1 MAAHQRRILSEES
14 VLSLNVS
21 YKTSQPSYI
30 QTEAGTLREQTFWDA
45 LKQLSKCLT
54 PEAESGS
61 ILRQVSSGHKRSA
74 HALSRDTDPSA

>member
-1 MAAHQRRILSEES
+1 MAAHQRSILSEVS
-14 VLSLNVS
+14 VLSQNAS

-30 QTEAGTLREQTFWDA
+30 QMEAGKLQEQTFWGA

-61 ILRQVSSGHKRSA
+61 ILRQVSGHKRSG